1 MSEVPFSRVTPF
13 TSIIFVLVTCLVLLS
28 FVVYCYRFH
37 VQRAACV
44 LYVQDIRDGNVRMS
58 QLDNE
63 AEEARDTPHK
73 PISNAGALLA
83 NIEAAAVVSPY
94 RLNPGYRRPAA
105 GGGDSDNGYSTM
117 TVQEDSEHLGPDPLH
132 LGHAAVPASLTSI
145 SSASRTSSP
154 VAGTKSLPITTSS
167 QTPFEKAI
175 STQAQVHRLV
185 DPQ

>member
-1 MSEVPFSRVTPF
+1 
-13 TSIIFVLVTCLVLLS
+13 
-28 FVVYCYRFH
+28 
-37 VQRAACV
+37 
-44 LYVQDIRDGNVRMS
+44 MS

-63 AEEARDTPHK
+63 MEEARDTLHK

-83 NIEAAAVVSPY
+83 NIEVAATVSPY

-117 TVQEDSEHLGPDPLH
+117 TVQEDSEHLGPDPI
-132 LGHAAVPASLTSI
+132 PASLTSI

-154 VAGTKSLPITTSS
+154 VAAGKSLPITPMITTSSAAAS
-167 QTPFEKAI
+167 QTPFEKAL